1 MSSLYVCMLQ
11 VSTINVEGV
20 EYMSPQMYKNDG
32 TIIAGNESGCILIKQ
47 QGAGEK

>member
-1 MSSLYVCMLQ
+1 MLQ

-20 EYMSPQMYKNDG
+20 KYQFLQMHQHDG
-32 TIIAGNESGCILIKQ
+32 TIIAFNEMSGWILIKQ